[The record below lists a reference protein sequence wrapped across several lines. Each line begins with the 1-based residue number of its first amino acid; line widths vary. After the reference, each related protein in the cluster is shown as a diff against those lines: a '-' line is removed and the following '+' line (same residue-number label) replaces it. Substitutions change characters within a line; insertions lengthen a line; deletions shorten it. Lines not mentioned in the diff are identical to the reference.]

1 MITNDIFGALQL
13 MVVGML
19 TVFCILIIVIL
30 LGTALIKLVNKYAPE
45 EVQAKK
51 SVTAANNAV
60 QQVDAT
66 VKAVIDAAVAQITGG
81 KGRASKITKL

>member
-19 TVFCILIIVIL
+19 TVFCILLIVIGIGNL
-30 LGTALIKLVNKYAPE
+30 LIKLVNKYAPE
-45 EVQAKK
+45 EVVAKK
-51 SVTAANNAV
+51 PIAAVTGAA

-66 VKAVIDAAVAQITGG
+66 VKAVIDATIAQITEG
-81 KGRASKITKL
+81 KGHASKITKL